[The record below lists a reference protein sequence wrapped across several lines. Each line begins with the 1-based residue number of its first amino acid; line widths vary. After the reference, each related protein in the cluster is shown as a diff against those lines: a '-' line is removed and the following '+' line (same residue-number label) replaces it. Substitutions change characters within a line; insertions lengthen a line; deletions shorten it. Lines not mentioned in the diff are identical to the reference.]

1 MGQLIMLMQKGRLI
15 VLKTNKNKKHLQ
27 NKRRNN
33 LLLDTASFPVKEAYK
48 SARTNIIFSLSEQGC
63 KKIIITSSFPKE
75 GKSTTCANLAITFAQ
90 TGAKV
95 LILDADVRKPRMHKM
110 FAAMHNIGLTNVLT
124 GNSSLEEAI
133 IKTNYEN
140 LDLLIA
146 GHIPPNPAEML
157 SSQAMSDLLDTLS
170 GKYEYIFID
179 TPPVNVVT
187 DTLVLSKKVSG
198 VFMVVRLGLTD
209 HRALK
214 EAVSKLEFAN
224 AKPLGFIL
232 NDVDMASNSYK
243 YNYRRYTYKKYKY
256 MDEDY
261 K

>member
-1 MGQLIMLMQKGRLI
+1 MLIMKGRLI
-15 VLKTNKNKKHLQ
+15 VIKISKKNRHLQ
-27 NKRRNN
+27 NKRKNN
-33 LLLDTASFPVKEAYK
+33 LLSDKSSFPVKEAYK
-48 SARTNIIFSLSEQGC
+48 SARTNIMFSLSEQGC

-95 LILDADVRKPRMHKM
+95 LIIDADIRKPRMHKM
-110 FAAMHNIGLTNVLT
+110 FGAMHNIGLTNVLA
-124 GNSSLEEAI
+124 GNSALSEAI
-133 IKTNYEN
+133 IKTSYEN

-157 SSQAMSDLLDTLS
+157 SSQAMSGLLDNLS
-170 GKYEYIFID
+170 EKYQYIFID

-198 VFMVVRLGLTD
+198 VFMVVRIGLTD
-209 HRALK
+209 HKALK
-214 EAVSKLEFAN
+214 ESVSKLEFAN

-232 NDVDMASNSYK
+232 NDVDQSNNSYK
-243 YNYRRYTYKKYKY
+243 YNYRKYTYKKYRY
-256 MDEDY
+256 LDEDY

>member
-1 MGQLIMLMQKGRLI
+1 MQKGRLI
-15 VLKTNKNKKHLQ
+15 VIKTGKQNKNLRS
-27 NKRRNN
+27 RRKNN
-33 LLLDTASFPVKEAYK
+33 LLLDTAPFQVKEAYK
-48 SARTNIIFSLSEQGC
+48 SARTNIMFSLSEKSC

-95 LILDADVRKPRMHKM
+95 LIIDADIRKPRMHKM
-110 FAAMHNIGLTNVLT
+110 FGAPHNIGVTNVLA
-124 GNSSLEEAI
+124 GNSSVEEAI
-133 IKTNYEN
+133 IKTGYDN

-157 SSQAMSDLLDTLS
+157 SSMAMSNLLDVLS

-187 DTLVLSKKVSG
+187 DTLILSKKVSG
-198 VFMVVRLGLTD
+198 VFMVVRIGLTD
-209 HRALK
+209 HKALK
-214 EAVSKLEFAN
+214 ESVSKLEFAN

-232 NDVDMASNSYK
+232 NDVDVANNSYK
-243 YNYRRYTYKKYKY
+243 YNYKKYTYKKYRY